1 MSRKNAREDAFKLIF
16 EASINE
22 GGSEEQLGRYFEIVG
37 KEYELFRNKPT
48 GQDNVYVTE
57 IINGVSEK
65 KDELLKIIEPN
76 LKEWK
81 MDRISKV
88 SLAAALLGLYEML
101 YMDDIPESVS
111 INEAVEISKKYDG
124 PEAGAFVNGIL
135 GAVSRN
141 KS

>member
-22 GGSEEQLGRYFEIVG
+22 SDSEEQLERYFEIAG
-37 KEYELFRNKPT
+37 SENELFQNKPT
-48 GQDNVYVTE
+48 GQDNEYVTE
-57 IINGVSEK
+57 IIKGVSGK
-65 KDELLKIIEPN
+65 KEELLKIIEPN
-76 LKEWK
+76 LKEWS

-101 YMDDIPESVS
+101 YMEDIPESVS

-135 GAVSRN
+135 GSVSRS
-141 KS
+141 KG